1 VDGLAWCTAN
11 GADRKRL
18 WSILGATVIASSHAL
33 FNDLNLPVE
42 ARRAALDQW
51 YVRREAHLVDVAS
64 RIEVVERIEHQV
76 ESPKPFDSELAV
88 FDICVIC
95 GDLGVG
101 VELLCN
107 FLRNLRKMN
116 QVNIPRWVGAI
127 TDRMEAYQRL
137 RLLDVFVSEEEL
149 SVKVREIDRVEVNDV
164 DVAEAAED

>member
-1 VDGLAWCTAN
+1 M
-11 GADRKRL
+11 
-18 WSILGATVIASSHAL
+18 
-33 FNDLNLPVE
+33 
-42 ARRAALDQW
+42 
-51 YVRREAHLVDVAS
+51 AS

-76 ESPKPFDSELAV
+76 ESPKPFDSKLGV

-95 GDLGVG
+95 SDLGVG

-116 QVNIPRWVGAI
+116 QVNIPRRVGAI

-149 SVKVREIDRVEVNDV
+149 SVKVREINRVEVNDV